1 MAKWKKIITSGSDA
15 SLSTITATGD
25 VSSSGILFAN
35 LPESNFTEG
44 NTDDIKVV
52 VQDTTTGQFFTTG
65 SYGGESSGVTPTFET
80 ATTAGT
86 TPPVDLTNL
95 HIKDFETGDVTV
107 SIVDGVLTLQFGDV
121 PEPSF
126 TSNLRD
132 NNTFDHTRFNKVA
145 DGYELFWN
153 FNLNNSTF
161 VSLKLFEGGDNPA
174 EGNGTEVPITL
185 NENSNSFQFTPGDG
199 IEDSNGD
206 SYTILA
212 RRFQLELQ
220 VTLLDGSPFTITS
233 NVLNQFITEPTP
245 GSPSFSN
252 FNFNSLTPSDAR
264 ESTRIEEGA
273 EGTIT
278 TTVNEGSNNGWTNQG
293 VNTQPTTAT
302 PNATSVSSKD
312 LVVGDT
318 GTGTTGNHYQHWIVD
333 STKTTDPR
341 EFHSSAFSKSY
352 TRMKSFRFGV
362 SKKEE
367 FTLDDI
373 HNLTTW
379 PQALDDGDP
388 SSGTI
393 AFGVGN
399 YFGNVNTSFKA
410 LAKSEIQNYRGPG
423 VANNDSP
430 GIKVTP
436 SFQYIYI
443 IYDSVLGNLTQI
455 NGALGNEIGSF
466 ESPITTNGYKIYRTT
481 DTQNAGGT
489 AIKFS
494 LVF

>member
-1 MAKWKKIITSGSDA
+1 MAKWKKIITSGSNA
-15 SLSTITATGD
+15 LLSTITTTGK
-25 VSSSGILFAN
+25 VSSSGTLFAN
-35 LPESNFTEG
+35 LPESSFTEG
-44 NTDDIKVV
+44 NTNDIKVV
-52 VQDTTTGQFFTTG
+52 VQDINTGQFYTTG
-65 SYGGESSGVTPTFET
+65 SYGGESSGNTPTFET
-80 ATTAGT
+80 ATTTGT
-86 TPPVDLTNL
+86 TPPADLTNL

-121 PEPSF
+121 PEPFF

-145 DGYELFWN
+145 DGYELLWG

-161 VSLKLFEGGDNPA
+161 VSLKLFEGGVNPA

-185 NENSNSFQFTPGDG
+185 NENDTSFQFTPGDG
-199 IEDSNGD
+199 IEDSSGN
-206 SYTILA
+206 SNTILA
-212 RRFQLELQ
+212 RSFQLELQ

-233 NVLNQFITEPTP
+233 NVLNQSITEPTP

-252 FNFNSLTPSDAR
+252 FDFSGLTPSDAR

-273 EGTIT
+273 EGIIT

-293 VNTQPTTAT
+293 VNTQATTAT
-302 PNATSVSSKD
+302 PNVTSVSSKD
-312 LVVGDT
+312 LDVDDT
-318 GTGTTGNHYQHWIVD
+318 STDTTGNHYQHWIVD
-333 STKTTDPR
+333 STKTTNPR

-367 FTLDDI
+367 FTLGDI
-373 HNLTTW
+373 HNLATW
-379 PQALDDGDP
+379 PQALDSGDP

-393 AFGVGN
+393 ALGVGN
-399 YFGNVNTSFKA
+399 YLGNVNAPYRVT
-410 LAKSEIQNYRGPG
+410 AKTEIQNYRGPG
-423 VANNDSP
+423 VANTDPP

-455 NGALGNEIGSF
+455 NGALGPEIGSF
-466 ESPITTNGYKIYRTT
+466 ESPITTNGYKIYRTIS
-481 DTQNAGGT
+481 TQNAGGT

>member
-1 MAKWKKIITSGSDA
+1 MAKWKKIITSGSNA
-15 SLSTITATGD
+15 SLSTITTTGD
-25 VSSSGILFAN
+25 VSSSGTLFAN
-35 LPESNFTEG
+35 LPESTFTEG
-44 NTDDIKVV
+44 NTNDVKVV
-52 VQDTTTGQFFTTG
+52 VQDVNTGQFFTTG
-65 SYGGESSGVTPTFET
+65 SYGGESSGNTPTFET

-121 PEPSF
+121 PEPFF
-126 TSNLRD
+126 TSNLTD
-132 NNTFDHTRFNKVA
+132 SNTFDHTRFNKVA

-161 VSLKLFEGGDNPA
+161 VSLKLFEGGVNPA
-174 EGNGTEVPITL
+174 EGNGTEVLITL
-185 NENSNSFQFTPGDG
+185 NENSNSFQFIPGEG
-199 IEDSNGD
+199 IEDSSGN

-212 RRFQLELQ
+212 RKFQLELI
-220 VTLLDGSPFTITS
+220 VTLLDGSSFTITS
-233 NVLNQFITEPTP
+233 NVLNQSITEPTP

-252 FNFNSLTPSDAR
+252 FNFSGLTPSDAR

-273 EGTIT
+273 EGIIT
-278 TTVNEGSNNGWTNQG
+278 TTVEEGSNNSWTNQG
-293 VNTQPTTAT
+293 VNTQATTAT

-318 GTGTTGNHYQHWIVD
+318 GDGTTGNHYQHWIVD
-333 STKTTDPR
+333 DTKTTDPR

-373 HNLTTW
+373 HNLATW
-379 PQALDDGDP
+379 PQALDSGDP

-399 YFGNVNTSFKA
+399 YLGNTNASRRA
-410 LAKSEIQNYRGPG
+410 SAKSEIQNYRGPG
-423 VANNDSP
+423 VASTDPS
-430 GIKVTP
+430 GIKFTP

-443 IYDSVLGNLTQI
+443 IYDSLLGDLDQI
-455 NGALGNEIGSF
+455 NGALGPEIGSF
-466 ESPITTNGYKIYRTT
+466 ESPITTNGYKIYRTIS
-481 DTQNAGGT
+481 TQNAGGT